1 MVSSQQRCSRAQ
13 CSMLI
18 WSVLAASVAGEQVG
32 CHYRDWGIN
41 FEMWIYFCGF
51 LFNPRCCPWENEVL
65 LPVQWSQ
72 YLNRWFWKGRLWSSR
87 KKNHVIYQ
95 KRVQTAD
102 IKLKPLLIMPFYMY
116 RDPAAAVDL
125 PQMGHDNFQV
135 TKCPFQTRFYD
146 ICSDSVIYTLQN
158 NAQQPQKLAQKGRET

>member
-1 MVSSQQRCSRAQ
+1 MI
-13 CSMLI
+13 LEGE
-18 WSVLAASVAGEQVG
+18 ASV
-32 CHYRDWGIN
+32 
-41 FEMWIYFCGF
+41 FPKKFM
-51 LFNPRCCPWENEVL
+51 L
-65 LPVQWSQ
+65 S
-72 YLNRWFWKGRLWSSR
+72 YLTKES
-87 KKNHVIYQ
+87 
-95 KRVQTAD
+95 AD